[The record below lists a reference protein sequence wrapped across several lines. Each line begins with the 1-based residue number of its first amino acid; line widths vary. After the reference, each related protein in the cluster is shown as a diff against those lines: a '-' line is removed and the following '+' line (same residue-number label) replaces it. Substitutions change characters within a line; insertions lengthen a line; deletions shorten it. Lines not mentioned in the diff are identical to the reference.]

1 MIFRGH
7 HRIPRISNQ
16 KNPIDT
22 PISNWFKNR
31 IKFVAVNKVPTISIA
46 KYRYVGF
53 FMYSRIPRFAHKK
66 LINSFLYFF
75 VGYPTILCLLTVAT
89 TSRDTADIH
98 PYVPVLQKQLQ
109 QRVYLPCKSL
119 HTSDLHMTRL

>member
-1 MIFRGH
+1 MKMIFRGH

-31 IKFVAVNKVPTISIA
+31 IKFVAVNKVPIISIA

-53 FMYSRIPRFAHKK
+53 FMYSKSPCFRHKK
-66 LINSFLYFF
+66 LINSFL
-75 VGYPTILCLLTVAT
+75 
-89 TSRDTADIH
+89 
-98 PYVPVLQKQLQ
+98 
-109 QRVYLPCKSL
+109 
-119 HTSDLHMTRL
+119 